1 MATLNVRIAGARPV
15 VCRASSRI
23 VSVGA
28 FSALKPTLIAKP
40 AMAASLRQSAQCA
53 PRLPQRAVQTP
64 AATAS
69 PSGSI
74 APQGKFYIAQHT

>member
-1 MATLNVRIAGARPV
+1 MAILNVRIAGARPV

-23 VSVGA
+23 VSFGSFA
-28 FSALKPTLIAKP
+28 AANPALIAKP
-40 AMAASLRQSAQCA
+40 ALAAPLRQAARCA

-69 PSGSI
+69 PTGST
-74 APQGKFYIAQHT
+74 APQGKLYIAQLI